1 MNQATRTR
9 RHLRRPKAR
18 RMLKTVS
25 HLVFDAAGLAV
36 FLWVAYTLVVMANE
50 YLNGG

>member
-9 RHLRRPKAR
+9 RHLRKPKAR
-18 RMLKTVS
+18 RMLKILN
-25 HLVFDAAGLAV
+25 LVFDAAGLAV
-36 FLWVAYTLVVMANE
+36 FLWVAYTLVLMANE